1 MDRKHKTILIVGNST
16 AKYEKL
22 CSILD
27 NSYQLVPAAT
37 GAEAISYLNNNPLNP
52 DLILASYQMPVIN
65 GLELLQALKE
75 SPIFNN
81 IPFILT
87 FDEVDNEGISRSIA
101 SGVDEVLIYPLVSD
115 IVQKR
120 VSNCIKLNPV
130 AHYKNIM
137 EKVVENEVDRCSKEL
152 GVCTC
157 SICRNDLICL
167 SLNLL
172 PTKYVNTDKGEL
184 FSKLDK
190 LSGNFQ
196 AKVLSAIATASET
209 VKKTPR
215 HPKNNR

>member
-1 MDRKHKTILIVGNST
+1 MDKKNKTILIVGNST

-27 NSYQLVPAAT
+27 NSYQLVSAAT
-37 GAEAISYLNNNPLNP
+37 GAEAIAYLNNHPLNP

-75 SPIFNN
+75 SPIFHN
-81 IPFILT
+81 IPFMLV
-87 FDEVDNEGISRSIA
+87 FDDMDSEGISTSLA
-101 SGVDEVLIYPLVSD
+101 SGADEILIYPLNDD
-115 IVQKR
+115 IVRKR
-120 VSNCIKLNPV
+120 ISNCIKLYPV
-130 AHYKNIM
+130 KHYRNIM
-137 EKVVENEVDRCSKEL
+137 EKVVENEVDRCISEL

-157 SICRNDLICL
+157 SVCRNDLICL

-190 LSGNFQ
+190 LSGSFQ
-196 AKVLSAIATASET
+196 TKVLAAIATASET
-209 VKKTPR
+209 VKKSPR
-215 HPKNNR
+215 HTKNTY

>member
-1 MDRKHKTILIVGNST
+1 MDKKNKTILIVGNST

-27 NSYQLVPAAT
+27 DSYQLVSAAT
-37 GAEAISYLNNNPLNP
+37 GAEAIAYLNNHPLNP

-75 SPIFNN
+75 SPIFHN
-81 IPFILT
+81 IPFMLI
-87 FDEVDNEGISRSIA
+87 FDDIDSEGISLSIA
-101 SGVDEVLIYPLVSD
+101 SGADEILIYPLNDD
-115 IVQKR
+115 IVRKR
-120 VSNCIKLNPV
+120 ISNCIKLYPV
-130 AHYKNIM
+130 KHYRNIM
-137 EKVVENEVDRCSKEL
+137 EKVVENEVDRCINEL

-157 SICRNDLICL
+157 SVCRNDLICL

-190 LSGNFQ
+190 LSGSFQ
-196 AKVLSAIATASET
+196 TKVLAAIATASET
-209 VKKTPR
+209 VKKSPR
-215 HPKNNR
+215 HTKNTY